1 MMPDTSV
8 GALSLWDREWTDR
21 AMPASYT
28 DLLLRL

>member
-8 GALSLWDREWTDR
+8 GSFSLWEGEGTDR

>member
-8 GALSLWDREWTDR
+8 GSFSLWEGEGADR
-21 AMPASYT
+21 AMPTSYT